1 MKLIQDESARTKT
14 IDTTLTQVWTKK
26 GDEEATTN
34 GANSES
40 DTNVDVYEYSKKL
53 RRERSIQIKEST
65 ERRFGKSP
73 SSKPPQYCTL

>member
-1 MKLIQDESARTKT
+1 MKLIQDESARSKT
-14 IDTTLTQVWTKK
+14 TDTTLTQVWIKK

-53 RRERSIQIKEST
+53 RREQSIQYGS
-65 ERRFGKSP
+65 SP
-73 SSKPPQYCTL
+73 C